1 MKASNVKRQSVKHW
15 QFVSE
20 NFKPIHPCEY
30 KRKPNET
37 ATLKSTGV
45 VSLFKR
51 TGCLN
56 VGLLLLF
63 DGSGCLFGNV

>member
-1 MKASNVKRQSVKHW
+1 MKANNQIRQSVKHW
-15 QFVSE
+15 QGLIE
-20 NFKPIHPCEY
+20 NLKAMHPCEY

-56 VGLLLLF
+56 VGLF
-63 DGSGCLFGNV
+63 